1 MDTQKADLN
10 TISIANMH
18 VHVNRAFVLVAN
30 KNQLN
35 LDTPSLPNLNS
46 YKLLMKQGEKLGKP
60 DRIYAVWSTFIRFS
74 KVHLFVYLF
83 DKCTCR

>member
-30 KNQLN
+30 KNQLD
-35 LDTPSLPNLNS
+35 LDNPSQFSTLINS
-46 YKLLMKQGEKLGKP
+46 YKLLIKQGGGGGLGN
-60 DRIYAVWSTFIRFS
+60 
-74 KVHLFVYLF
+74 
-83 DKCTCR
+83 